1 MTYFIVREGAIDEA
15 FETLDEANARAVQ
28 LADARV
34 IGDDWVTLGEAK
46 DRVERA
52 SQALDE
58 VAPLMDPQRVSET
71 REHLELLHEMIDDAL
86 GRLGLATE

>member
-34 IGDDWVTLGEAK
+34 IGDDWVTLGEAR

-52 SQALDE
+52 TKALDE
-58 VAPLMDPQRVSET
+58 VASLMDPQRVSET
-71 REHLELLHEMIDDAL
+71 RDHLQLLQGMIEEAL
-86 GRLGLATE
+86 GRLGLATD